1 MRSLCNRYIIVCS
14 PVRGDHLQ
22 AFAYRRTN
30 YAISVLYH
38 PYKCE
43 LLKLTKVGVSTARM
57 EYDTDSLLEKFSC
70 YNFITC
76 IEVPQMI
83 RPANNSNKLRNVNTV
98 RGRTV
103 HVRIQ
108 IREIYNFRIKV
119 IALII
124 HYGGN
129 KSV

>member
-1 MRSLCNRYIIVCS
+1 MYIIVCP
-14 PVRGDHLQ
+14 PVRGDNLQ

-30 YAISVLYH
+30 YAISFLYY

-43 LLKLTKVGVSTARM
+43 ILKLTKVGVSTARIV
-57 EYDTDSLLEKFSC
+57 YDTDSLLEKFSC

-76 IEVPQMI
+76 IEVSQMI
-83 RPANNSNKLRNVNTV
+83 RPANNSNKLRNTV

-103 HVRIQ
+103 HVPVQ
-108 IREIYNFRIKV
+108 IREIYNFKIKV